1 MGREAPPLSSAQA
14 ELWVVRTALA
24 QVGGNVSE
32 AARLLRTNRNKIYR
46 VMGQEQVDAKMDQ
59 LRGGRYRDL

>member
-1 MGREAPPLSSAQA
+1 M
-14 ELWVVRTALA
+14 VRTALA